1 LPVLDPFWSVRG
13 PDAVWGA
20 ISELDARRRALP
32 FGTDGAVVKL
42 DAFAQQRHPRV
53 GFRGMAADGQ
63 AEAAR
68 KLSPRWAC
76 AFKFPPDRAE
86 TRVQEIT
93 IQVGRTGVLTPVA
106 ELEPVLLA
114 GTTVRRATLHNAD
127 EIARKDVRPGD
138 TVWVEKAGEIIP
150 AVVAVVPGRRAPGAA
165 PYVFPREC
173 PVCRTIAVRPEGEVA
188 WRCPNPDCPE
198 QVRRRIEHFASKAGV
213 DIDGLGEEIVGQL
226 LERGVIRRLPDLFRL
241 RLEDLLPLRKS
252 GEVWAANLIAGI
264 GARREV
270 ELWRVINGLGIP
282 QVGAAAAKE
291 LARTFRS
298 LETLLDAP
306 FTELCRVEGFGEKT
320 AQAVRAWCEQSV
332 NRALVTDLLGAGLA
346 PRAPAAVA
354 GGLVGKTFVLTGT
367 LPTLAREEAAAL
379 IEAAGGRVSGSV
391 SRKTHYVVAG
401 EEAGSK
407 LTKARDL
414 GVPVLDEAGLRALLA
429 GG

>member
-1 LPVLDPFWSVRG
+1 
-13 PDAVWGA
+13 
-20 ISELDARRRALP
+20 
-32 FGTDGAVVKL
+32 
-42 DAFAQQRHPRV
+42 
-53 GFRGMAADGQ
+53 
-63 AEAAR
+63 
-68 KLSPRWAC
+68 
-76 AFKFPPDRAE
+76 
-86 TRVQEIT
+86 
-93 IQVGRTGVLTPVA
+93 
-106 ELEPVLLA
+106 
-114 GTTVRRATLHNAD
+114 
-127 EIARKDVRPGD
+127 
-138 TVWVEKAGEIIP
+138 
-150 AVVAVVPGRRAPGAA
+150 
-165 PYVFPREC
+165 
-173 PVCRTIAVRPEGEVA
+173 VRPEGEVA

-379 IEAAGGRVSGSV
+379 IEAAGGRISGSV

>member
-1 LPVLDPFWSVRG
+1 
-13 PDAVWGA
+13 
-20 ISELDARRRALP
+20 
-32 FGTDGAVVKL
+32 
-42 DAFAQQRHPRV
+42 
-53 GFRGMAADGQ
+53 
-63 AEAAR
+63 
-68 KLSPRWAC
+68 
-76 AFKFPPDRAE
+76 PPDQAE
-86 TRVQEIT
+86 TRVREIT

-138 TVWVEKAGEIIP
+138 TVRVEKAGDIIP
-150 AVVAVVPGRRAPGAA
+150 AVVAVVTVRRAPGAA
-165 PYVFPREC
+165 PYAFPREC
-173 PVCRTIAVRPEGEVA
+173 PVCRTAAVRAEGEVA

-198 QVRRRIEHFASKAGV
+198 QLRRRIEHFASKAGV
-213 DIDGLGEEIVGQL
+213 DIDGLGEEIVDQL
-226 LERGVIRRLPDLFRL
+226 LERGVIRRLPDLFCL

-264 GARREV
+264 EARRQV
-270 ELWRVINGLGIP
+270 ELWRVINGLSIP

-298 LETLLDAP
+298 LGALLDAP
-306 FTELCRVEGFGEKT
+306 VAELCRVEGFGEKT
-320 AQAVRAWCEQSV
+320 AHAVRAWCEQPSH
-332 NRALVTDLLGAGLA
+332 RALVADLLAAGLA
-346 PRAPAAVA
+346 PRAPATAA
-354 GGLVGKTFVLTGT
+354 GGLAGKTFVLTGT
-367 LPTLAREEAAAL
+367 LPTLAREDAAAL

-414 GVPVLDEAGLRALLA
+414 GIPVLDEAGLRALLA
-429 GG
+429 VG